1 MPKTFTI
8 LIPTFN
14 EHDNIAPL
22 LERIA
27 AAIPGRDYEVLFVDD
42 DSKDGTAELINQLS
56 SRYPARVVVRKDKK
70 GLATA
75 VTDGFGWA
83 QSDTI
88 LVMDAD
94 LQHPP
99 EVIPALIRAIDA
111 GADIAVASRNVP
123 GGGTAGWSA
132 FRKITSSGAIMLA
145 HLLLPHSRRV
155 KDPMSGFFAFRRK
168 VIEGVTMAPIGY
180 KILLE
185 MLVAGKAE
193 KVTEVPFMFVPRQQG
208 KSKLN
213 AAQEIEYL
221 RHLFSM
227 MRRSGELE
235 RFGKFLLVG
244 FSGIAVNYAVLW
256 LFKEK
261 VGLSLGLSLLIAIE
275 VSIITNFILNN
286 YFTFGDVHKP
296 GLAHFLGNF
305 LRYNFFSAPGGVLN
319 WVTTVVLT
327 NTHTASY
334 LIFNLVGIAIA
345 MLWNYFANNL
355 WTWKR

>member
-1 MPKTFTI
+1 MPKAFTI

-14 EHDNIAPL
+14 ERDNIAPL

-27 AAIPGRDYEVLFVDD
+27 AAVPGKDYEVLFVDD
-42 DSKDGTAELINQLS
+42 NSRDCTAELINQLAS
-56 SRYPARVVVRKDKK
+56 KYPARVVVRKDKK

-83 QSDTI
+83 ESDTI

-99 EVIPALIRAIDA
+99 EVIPALIKAIDN

-123 GGGTAGWSA
+123 GGGTAGWSRL
-132 FRKITSSGAIMLA
+132 RKITSSGAIMLA
-145 HLLLPHSRRV
+145 HLLLPQSRKV
-155 KDPMSGFFAFRRK
+155 KDPMSGFFAFKRK
-168 VIEGVTMAPIGY
+168 VIEGVTLAPIGY

-185 MLVAGKAE
+185 LLVVGKAN

-213 AAQEIEYL
+213 AAQEVEYL
-221 RHLFSM
+221 RHIFSLM
-227 MRRSGELE
+227 LRSGELT

-244 FSGIAVNYAVLW
+244 AIGTVVNEGILWGLRDKAGWHIGYA
-256 LFKEK
+256 
-261 VGLSLGLSLLIAIE
+261 SLVAIE
-275 VSIITNFILNN
+275 ISIVINFILNN

-296 GLAHFLGNF
+296 GVAHFLGNL
-305 LRYNFFSAPGGVLN
+305 LRYNFFSAPGGILN